1 MTRIVHYTLSQ
12 TLTDLRYG
20 RESWRVLLM
29 LSLPAFVAGLAV
41 GILQLR

>member
-1 MTRIVHYTLSQ
+1 MTRIVRNTLYQ

-29 LSLPAFVAGLAV
+29 LSLPAFATGLAV
-41 GILQLR
+41 GLFQVR